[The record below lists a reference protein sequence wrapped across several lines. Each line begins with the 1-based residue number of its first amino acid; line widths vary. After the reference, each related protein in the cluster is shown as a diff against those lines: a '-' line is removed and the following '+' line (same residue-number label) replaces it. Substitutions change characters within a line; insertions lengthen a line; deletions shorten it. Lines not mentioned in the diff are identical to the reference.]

1 MKPKEYKSPLIE
13 KLLDEVTPEEL
24 ERADNQ
30 MSKKQTAVEWLTE
43 KLKKEF
49 GFAFSNNILQQ
60 AKEMEKK
67 QIENAY
73 DMGVSSVLKN
83 NDMAYSEKDGEEYY
97 LQTYE
102 NNRF

>member
-60 AKEMEKK
+60 AKEMEQE
-67 QIENAY
+67 QIQDAYYVGDKNGCGCYDYCTKEDAKDYYNEN
-73 DMGVSSVLKN
+73 
-83 NDMAYSEKDGEEYY
+83 
-97 LQTYE
+97 YE